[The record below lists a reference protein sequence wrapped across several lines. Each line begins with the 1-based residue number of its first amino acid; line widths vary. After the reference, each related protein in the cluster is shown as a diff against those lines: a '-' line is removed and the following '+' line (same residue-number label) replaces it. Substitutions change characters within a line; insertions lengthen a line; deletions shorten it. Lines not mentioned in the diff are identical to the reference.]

1 MVGRMDKQPT
11 EIIQG
16 GKIIEVLRSLID
28 SRRICKI
35 EIPQTSFIWLTILLE
50 IGKEGGES
58 YLLVDGVAEFEKVLA
73 QAGHREIAL
82 EFFEKDGVPCQ
93 FKTQVVRCQ
102 QKKIWAMLPL
112 EIQRFQKRAFYRLT
126 ASSGTEIVWS
136 PEAGL
141 ERKAK
146 VRDYGM
152 GGVAF
157 FIDGSWAFRKEEMI
171 RHLHLNIPQRGDDW
185 LKIHIS
191 LAQVRRVEKNELGR
205 ETLVALEFLEVS
217 EAMREKFG
225 RHIFETQRLLIR
237 KVKNILSFSRNL

>member
-16 GKIIEVLRSLID
+16 EKIIEVLRSLID

-102 QKKIWAMLPL
+102 QKK
-112 EIQRFQKRAFYRLT
+112 
-126 ASSGTEIVWS
+126 
-136 PEAGL
+136 
-141 ERKAK
+141 
-146 VRDYGM
+146 YGRC
-152 GGVAF
+152 F
-157 FIDGSWAFRKEEMI
+157 PWKFNAFRK
-171 RHLHLNIPQRGDDW
+171 
-185 LKIHIS
+185 
-191 LAQVRRVEKNELGR
+191 GR
-205 ETLVALEFLEVS
+205 FIV
-217 EAMREKFG
+217 
-225 RHIFETQRLLIR
+225 
-237 KVKNILSFSRNL
+237 